1 MNQHQ
6 FDEDSDEYDGE
17 YGYGW
22 RNNPIRKLFDNPRQQ
37 SERSWMAKSDW
48 KTFGA
53 RDWHEGQDVP
63 RGHEEV

>member
-6 FDEDSDEYDGE
+6 FDQDLDDYDGE

-22 RNNPIRKLFDNPRQQ
+22 RNNPIRRLFDNPRQQ
-37 SERSWMAKSDW
+37 SERSFLGRGDW
-48 KTFGA
+48 ETFGA
-53 RDWHEGQDVP
+53 HHRNEDKDVP